1 MKITQALTSL
11 IVENSRFAALFKA
24 TLPQEKDGKK
34 IKSPLTFHIL
44 KQMIKTDPTSVIPDG
59 FDLENATQA
68 DMEKVKVGKYT
79 QWIVKNFLKPQNM
92 EQVVAEPGSPTHTNV
107 LANVRKQYMEDLFK
121 LTDDLRKYDKFKN
134 KFQGDDK
141 DITKI
146 SPLRVYE
153 LVKDLKLTKTKGE
166 MKKEVSGYSHPGATI
181 VLKTPNWTVAKIEG
195 TGNEQHEAA
204 KFYGGCYL
212 PDEGETRWCTSSPG
226 LSYWK
231 QYLEDGPLYVV
242 LPNNAGGNVG
252 QKSGLPVERYQLH
265 FPSDQFMDREDHSID
280 IVKMLN
286 TKWTELKE
294 YFKGEFVKGLIS
306 DSGDKIEISY
316 PGGASGKFVA
326 LYGFEELFNSI
337 PKDGIK
343 SILCTNNSDTSITID
358 VPPSIGEFT
367 NVEAILF
374 RNMIKSLPDT
384 VGNLRNLNFLSLN
397 DNPKLKKLPET
408 LVNCENL
415 SMINLSGTPAKL
427 PKSIENKFSDTDG
440 GFYFANE
447 V

>member
-1 MKITQALTSL
+1 
-11 IVENSRFAALFKA
+11 
-24 TLPQEKDGKK
+24 
-34 IKSPLTFHIL
+34 
-44 KQMIKTDPTSVIPDG
+44 
-59 FDLENATQA
+59 
-68 DMEKVKVGKYT
+68 
-79 QWIVKNFLKPQNM
+79 
-92 EQVVAEPGSPTHTNV
+92 
-107 LANVRKQYMEDLFK
+107 LFK

-212 PDEGETRWCTSSPG
+212 PDEGET
-226 LSYWK
+226 
-231 QYLEDGPLYVV
+231 
-242 LPNNAGGNVG
+242 
-252 QKSGLPVERYQLH
+252 
-265 FPSDQFMDREDHSID
+265 

-294 YFKGEFVKGLIS
+294 YFKGEFAKGLIS